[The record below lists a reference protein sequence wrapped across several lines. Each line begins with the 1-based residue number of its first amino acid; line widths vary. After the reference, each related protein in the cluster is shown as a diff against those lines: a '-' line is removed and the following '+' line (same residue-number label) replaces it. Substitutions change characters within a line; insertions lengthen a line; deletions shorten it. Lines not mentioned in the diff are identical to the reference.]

1 MPDGMKEQSTEPEW
15 AALAAID
22 WADQKHFWRLAPAG
36 SGGHEQGEMENT
48 PVAVDVWAMQLHQ
61 RFGGRPIAV
70 CLEQSRGSLVCL
82 LAKYPHLVLFPVH
95 PKTAAQ
101 YRETFCPSGA
111 KSDPSDTASLLDLLQ
126 RHREKLRQLRPDTTE
141 TRLLQMLVETR
152 RLIENEKTRQ
162 KNRLTACLKI
172 FFPQIL
178 KWFDALDS
186 PLVGALLSRWGSLRE
201 LQGAHPGTLR
211 KFFHQQNCRD
221 EERIQER
228 ITGIQQ
234 AVPATEDAAIVEG
247 CSRRARTLVAVIE
260 TLRNQIVEYDRRI
273 AELVESHPEGSLFG
287 SLPGAGPVLTPR
299 LIVAF
304 GTQRE
309 RFASAE
315 EVQRLSGIAPVTE
328 KSGKSNYVHMRRA
341 CPKFLRQTFHEF
353 ADHSMARSG
362 WAKAYYDAQRAKG
375 NEHHAAV
382 RSLSYKW
389 IRIIFR
395 CWKDGR
401 LYDEETYLRSLQR
414 RHSPLLGALATT
426 TGVGWKTVSGFQK
439 FSGESLLTE

>member
-1 MPDGMKEQSTEPEW
+1 M
-15 AALAAID
+15 
-22 WADQKHFWRLAPAG
+22 
-36 SGGHEQGEMENT
+36 
-48 PVAVDVWAMQLHQ
+48 
-61 RFGGRPIAV
+61 
-70 CLEQSRGSLVCL
+70 
-82 LAKYPHLVLFPVH
+82 
-95 PKTAAQ
+95 
-101 YRETFCPSGA
+101 
-111 KSDPSDTASLLDLLQ
+111 
-126 RHREKLRQLRPDTTE
+126 
-141 TRLLQMLVETR
+141 
-152 RLIENEKTRQ
+152 
-162 KNRLTACLKI
+162 
-172 FFPQIL
+172 
-178 KWFDALDS
+178 
-186 PLVGALLSRWGSLRE
+186 
-201 LQGAHPGTLR
+201 
-211 KFFHQQNCRD
+211 
-221 EERIQER
+221 
-228 ITGIQQ
+228 
-234 AVPATEDAAIVEG
+234 EG
-247 CSRRARTLVAVIE
+247 CGRRARTLVAVIE

-328 KSGKSNYVHMRRA
+328 KSGKSKYVHIRRA

-375 NEHHAAV
+375 NGHHAAV

-401 LYDEETYLRSLQR
+401 PYDEETYLRSLQR
-414 RHSPLLGALATT
+414 RHSLLFGTLAIT

>member
-1 MPDGMKEQSTEPEW
+1 
-15 AALAAID
+15 
-22 WADQKHFWRLAPAG
+22 
-36 SGGHEQGEMENT
+36 
-48 PVAVDVWAMQLHQ
+48 
-61 RFGGRPIAV
+61 
-70 CLEQSRGSLVCL
+70 
-82 LAKYPHLVLFPVH
+82 LVLFPVH

-101 YRETFCPSGA
+101 YRETLCPSGA

-126 RHREKLRQLRPDTTE
+126 RHREKLRQLRPDTVE

-152 RLIENEKTRQ
+152 RLIVNEKTRQ

-178 KWFDALDS
+178 KWFDAVDA
-186 PLVGALLSRWGSLRE
+186 PLVGALLRRWGSLRE
-201 LQGAHPGTLR
+201 LQRAHPGTLR
-211 KFFHQQNCRD
+211 KFFNQQNCRD

-228 ITGIQQ
+228 IAGIQQ

-247 CSRRARTLVAVIE
+247 HSRRARTLVAMID

-304 GTQRE
+304 GTRRE

-328 KSGKSNYVHMRRA
+328 KSGKSQYVHMRRA

-353 ADHSMARSG
+353 ADHSIAQSG
-362 WAKAYYDAQRAKG
+362 WAKAYYEMQRAKG
-375 NEHHAAV
+375 NNHHAAV
-382 RSLSYKW
+382 RSLGYKW

-401 LYDEETYLRSLQR
+401 PYDEETYVRSLQR
-414 RHSPLLGALATT
+414 RNSPLFSASATT
-426 TGVGWKTVSGFQK
+426 TGAGWKTVAGFQK
-439 FSGESLLTE
+439 FSANPS

>member
-1 MPDGMKEQSTEPEW
+1 MEMPDSIKEQSTEPEW

-22 WADQKHFWRLAPAG
+22 WADRKHFWRLAPAG

-48 PVAVDVWAMQLHQ
+48 PEAVEVWAMQLHQ

-152 RLIENEKTRQ
+152 RLIVNEKTRQ

-172 FFPQIL
+172 FFPQLL
-178 KWFDALDS
+178 KWFDAVDA

-211 KFFHQQNCRD
+211 KFFH
-221 EERIQER
+221 
-228 ITGIQQ
+228 
-234 AVPATEDAAIVEG
+234 
-247 CSRRARTLVAVIE
+247 
-260 TLRNQIVEYDRRI
+260 
-273 AELVESHPEGSLFG
+273 
-287 SLPGAGPVLTPR
+287 
-299 LIVAF
+299 
-304 GTQRE
+304 
-309 RFASAE
+309 
-315 EVQRLSGIAPVTE
+315 
-328 KSGKSNYVHMRRA
+328 
-341 CPKFLRQTFHEF
+341 
-353 ADHSMARSG
+353 
-362 WAKAYYDAQRAKG
+362 
-375 NEHHAAV
+375 
-382 RSLSYKW
+382 
-389 IRIIFR
+389 
-395 CWKDGR
+395 
-401 LYDEETYLRSLQR
+401 
-414 RHSPLLGALATT
+414 
-426 TGVGWKTVSGFQK
+426 
-439 FSGESLLTE
+439 